1 MLTTSVNL
9 NGENVMQDKD
19 AVTQMVLRAM
29 LSDDGDEFMLLARE
43 MASDMTDAELDNI
56 CVEVARLLQL

>member
-1 MLTTSVNL
+1 
-9 NGENVMQDKD
+9 MQDKD